1 DVKFGRGA
9 FMKDRARAR
18 ELAVAITA
26 VANAMGTP
34 TKAVLTAMEEPLGH
48 AVGNALEVAESIA
61 FLKGPGTRDMKEVT
75 YAIGEQM
82 LILTKAAGS
91 AAEARAKLS
100 ASITSGAALS
110 KFREMV
116 AAQGGDARVVD
127 DASLLPQASLRKPF
141 LAKTAGYVTDVDAMG
156 VALAALRLGAGRA
169 KAEDPVD
176 HAVGL
181 DAIVKVGDPV
191 KAGDTLCVVHANNE
205 AFAREAADI
214 LSRAIVIGDKAP
226 AERAL
231 IGEIVG

>member
-1 DVKFGRGA
+1 
-9 FMKDRARAR
+9 
-18 ELAVAITA
+18 
-26 VANAMGTP
+26 
-34 TKAVLTAMEEPLGH
+34 
-48 AVGNALEVAESIA
+48 
-61 FLKGPGTRDMKEVT
+61 
-75 YAIGEQM
+75 
-82 LILTKAAGS
+82 
-91 AAEARAKLS
+91 
-100 ASITSGAALS
+100 
-110 KFREMV
+110 
-116 AAQGGDARVVD
+116 VD

-191 KAGDTLCVVHANNE
+191 KAGDTLCVVHVNNE